1 MEEIPKELLKL
12 NALGRQLIQ
21 RAKPFHTIIRL
32 GTYTGK
38 IPIYN
43 ATKGLK
49 GTMFFLPLPLQNTVD
64 KLDTLGMPK
73 ESEGVDGRPIKDK
86 VVWQS
91 LVDVN
96 DIKRAVTKLKE
107 KNWLYKNIDEN
118 SVDDTAKNTIELV
131 SSTTS
136 SLIEKCSNAD
146 IAQL

>member
-1 MEEIPKELLKL
+1 
-12 NALGRQLIQ
+12 
-21 RAKPFHTIIRL
+21 
-32 GTYTGK
+32 
-38 IPIYN
+38 
-43 ATKGLK
+43 
-49 GTMFFLPLPLQNTVD
+49 MFFLPLPLQNTVD
-64 KLDTLGMPK
+64 KLDALGMPK
-73 ESEGVDGRPIKDK
+73 ESEGVDGRPIEDK

>member
-1 MEEIPKELLKL
+1 MKL

-21 RAKPFHTIIRL
+21 RAKPFQTIIRL
-32 GTYTGK
+32 ATYTGK

-64 KLDTLGMPK
+64 KLDALGMLK
-73 ESEGVDGRPIKDK
+73 ESEGVDVLPDPELYILLDGRPTKDK

-96 DIKRAVTKLKE
+96 DIKRAVAKLKE

-118 SVDDTAKNTIELV
+118 SVDDTAKNT
-131 SSTTS
+131 S
-136 SLIEKCSNAD
+136 
-146 IAQL
+146 